1 MRSCVFLTREAA
13 GRSSLRVS
21 AIGGVYTRR
30 RSAASCLRAR
40 MPAACTRGLTVIGT
54 ALTPRVHAMQ
64 VDSCSLADTTC
75 LMRLEKT
82 TMSLRF
88 LCLLI
93 G

>member
-21 AIGGVYTRR
+21 AIGGVD
-30 RSAASCLRAR
+30 SAAVGGVVSPRAR
-40 MPAACTRGLTVIGT
+40 VPAACTRGLTVIGT
-54 ALTPRVHAMQ
+54 ALTPRVHAVQ
-64 VDSCSLADTTC
+64 VDSCSLAGTTC
-75 LMRLEKT
+75 LVRLEKT